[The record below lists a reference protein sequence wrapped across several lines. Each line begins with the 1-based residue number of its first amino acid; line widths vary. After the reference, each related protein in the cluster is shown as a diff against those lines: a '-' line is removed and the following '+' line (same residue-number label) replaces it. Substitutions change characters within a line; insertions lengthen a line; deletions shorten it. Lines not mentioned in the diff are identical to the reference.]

1 MLEMF
6 CYVAREKQNI
16 YFQRELINNVGFSNN
31 TNASFLKQCLCVTR
45 YIKHMKESQS
55 TLTEQSSLLRCN
67 NNNKKKS
74 EGKSVKQKHT
84 AHKFISDALI
94 PELFV
99 RDWIIPVGY
108 WTASCTNHI

>member
-1 MLEMF
+1 M
-6 CYVAREKQNI
+6 Q
-16 YFQRELINNVGFSNN
+16 Q
-31 TNASFLKQCLCVTR
+31 Q
-45 YIKHMKESQS
+45 Q
-55 TLTEQSSLLRCN
+55 
-67 NNNKKKS
+67 KKS

-108 WTASCTNHI
+108 WTASCTNHIWITFMRPHLNNFYETDLYTKNNYKNE

>member
-1 MLEMF
+1 
-6 CYVAREKQNI
+6 
-16 YFQRELINNVGFSNN
+16 
-31 TNASFLKQCLCVTR
+31 
-45 YIKHMKESQS
+45 MKESQS

-67 NNNKKKS
+67 KKNKS

-99 RDWIIPVGY
+99 RDWIIPVEY

>member
-1 MLEMF
+1 
-6 CYVAREKQNI
+6 
-16 YFQRELINNVGFSNN
+16 
-31 TNASFLKQCLCVTR
+31 
-45 YIKHMKESQS
+45 MKESQS
-55 TLTEQSSLLRCN
+55 TLTEQSSLLRC

-108 WTASCTNHI
+108 WTASCTNHIWITFMRLICTLRTTIKMNKA